1 VSLNFCKSFS
11 LTPPLISLSQSL
23 KAYKLGAK
31 VEKKE
36 RENKDKTNNVSFK
49 TPAIYMKCKS

>member
-1 VSLNFCKSFS
+1 MSFS